1 MKPTPN
7 KPQKTAE
14 EIGLAYFPPDFEYT
28 KRPKGA
34 VKMDE
39 NAPRRGFAVQLI
51 QYMIEDGWIRIA
63 DPDEPVKTFWE
74 RDGGRK

>member
-1 MKPTPN
+1 MKCTPN

-14 EIGLAYFPPDFEYT
+14 EIGLAYFPPDFEFT
-28 KRPKGA
+28 KRPPRA

-51 QYMIEDGWIRIA
+51 QYMMEDGWIRIA
-63 DPDEPVKTFWE
+63 DPDEGNE
-74 RDGGRK
+74 R